1 MDSGTR
7 ERVNI
12 MEALKYFKD
21 KRAEFAG
28 NHFSPKEALAFVK
41 SLYKLGCT
49 KVDIDW
55 EYPEDE
61 EPGEIYA
68 DAMLITLP
76 KTISK
81 RFDVVLAIWGEYPD
95 EVSADSVYDKPVN
108 WRKDKNVLLWWD

>member
-1 MDSGTR
+1 
-7 ERVNI
+7 
-12 MEALKYFKD
+12 MEALKFFKD

-41 SLYKLGCT
+41 RLYKLGCT
-49 KVDIDW
+49 KVEIGIDE
-55 EYPEDE
+55 EYLEDE
-61 EPGEIYA
+61 DREEVYA
-68 DAMLITLP
+68 DSMVITLP